1 LTFLGSFAIRK
12 TLTNTGGKDIQHAG
26 TTNQNLLQNP
36 HNLMEGY
43 GLATYEKPE
52 TLKFNLS
59 YDLPVGKGRQFLGAP
74 NGIAGHVLD
83 AAVGGWAVAG
93 ITVWDPKGVP
103 VLFPDVSGG
112 VTVPGAAIR
121 WSLASQAYVKQH
133 KNYSKDVYVNG
144 AFQNGVGDNIF
155 VPSAFSRTADYSL
168 SNAPFIYPN
177 VRAPGD
183 IDTDATVLKKFYL
196 SDDQD
201 RYLEFRAEATNIFN
215 HPTYGLPNQAAVD
228 NNPDDPTFGGINGKT
243 GSRIMQLGLRLFF

>member
-1 LTFLGSFAIRK
+1 
-12 TLTNTGGKDIQHAG
+12 
-26 TTNQNLLQNP
+26 
-36 HNLMEGY
+36 MEGY
-43 GLATYEKPE
+43 GLATYEKPQ

-74 NGIAGHVLD
+74 SGIGGHVLD

-121 WSLASQAYVKQH
+121 WSLASQNYVKQH

-155 VPSAFSRTADYSL
+155 VPSAFPAPRTTA
-168 SNAPFIYPN
+168 
-177 VRAPGD
+177 
-183 IDTDATVLKKFYL
+183 
-196 SDDQD
+196 
-201 RYLEFRAEATNIFN
+201 
-215 HPTYGLPNQAAVD
+215 
-228 NNPDDPTFGGINGKT
+228 
-243 GSRIMQLGLRLFF
+243 

>member
-1 LTFLGSFAIRK
+1 
-12 TLTNTGGKDIQHAG
+12 
-26 TTNQNLLQNP
+26 
-36 HNLMEGY
+36 MEGY
-43 GLATYEKPE
+43 SLAIYEKPQ
-52 TLKFNLS
+52 TLKFNFS

-74 NGIAGHVLD
+74 DGVRGHLLD
-83 AAVGGWAVAG
+83 TAIGGWAVAG

-103 VLFPDVSGG
+103 VYFPDVSGG
-112 VTVPGAAIR
+112 VTVPGAALR
-121 WSLASQAYVKQH
+121 WSLASQAYVKQQ

-168 SNAPFIYPN
+168 SNAPVIFPN

-183 IDTDATVLKKFYL
+183 VDTDATVLKKFYL
-196 SDDQD
+196 GDDQE

-215 HPTYGLPNQAAVD
+215 HPTYGAAPSTNQPAVD

-243 GSRIMQLGLRLFF
+243 GSRIMQLGLRIFF